1 MSREGS
7 ESRSI
12 RTDWSFLDDALGAT
26 DAVGFVAAGGRRDD
40 SLRYLTRFDGP
51 DREYAF
57 VRTAGATRES
67 VLCAPAGFE
76 TKATRQF
83 DGRVA
88 TERAGDPAGERAAA
102 ILDHSETG
110 AASDG
115 EPPLVLVP
123 PTIPHDAAVYL
134 ERAGYELQSTTAVAD
149 ARRIKTD
156 SEIDAIRGVQA
167 AAVAAV
173 RHAEGILAAADAA
186 ADADAGDGGGRELR
200 WQDAPLTTDRLTRE
214 VNAELARHGVSDV
227 GNTVVSVGAHRSAG
241 DGGTCEAV
249 SIRTNEPI
257 RIEVAPRGSHGY
269 HGALTRTVVVD
280 SDGGWDRRAYV
291 AVESALDAGLSE
303 IEAGADAGD
312 VAREADAEL
321 AAFGFDPTTGI
332 ELPDGP
338 LDVGY
343 GVGLSR
349 RESPPLRGGTALEA
363 GMVIAVAPG
372 VADPEQGC
380 VRLSALVVVTGSGYE
395 RLGDDSHSFSPR
407 A

>member
-1 MSREGS
+1 MSREGF
-7 ESRSI
+7 ESGSVP
-12 RTDWSFLDDALGAT
+12 TDWSFLDDALEAA
-26 DAVGFVAAGGRRDD
+26 DALGFVAVGGRRDD
-40 SLRYLTRFDGP
+40 DLRYLTGFDGP
-51 DREYAF
+51 GREYAF
-57 VRTAGATRES
+57 VRTAGATHES
-67 VLCAPAGFE
+67 VLCAPPGFE

-88 TERAGDPAGERAAA
+88 TERGGDPAGERAAA
-102 ILDHSETG
+102 VLDHSEAG
-110 AASDG
+110 AGDDAES
-115 EPPLVLVP
+115 PLVLVP
-123 PTIPHDAAVYL
+123 PTVPHDAAVYL

-173 RHAEGILAAADAA
+173 RHAEGMLAAADAVA
-186 ADADAGDGGGRELR
+186 GTDADGDGGRDLR
-200 WQDAPLTTDRLTRE
+200 WQDAPLTADRLTRE
-214 VNAELARHGVSDV
+214 VNAELARGGVSDA
-227 GNTVVSVGAHRSAG
+227 GNTVVAVGPYRPNG
-241 DGGTCEAV
+241 DAENRECP
-249 SIRTNEPI
+249 IRTNEPV
-257 RIEVAPRGSHGY
+257 RIEVAPRGPHGY
-269 HGALTRTVVVD
+269 HGALARTVVVD

-321 AAFGFDPTTGI
+321 AAFGFDPTTGV
-332 ELPDGP
+332 ELPEGP
-338 LDVGY
+338 LSVGY

-349 RESPPLRGGTALEA
+349 RESPSLRGGTALDA

-372 VADPEQGC
+372 VVDCEQGC
-380 VRLSALVVVTGSGYE
+380 IRLSALVVVTESGYE